1 VKYQVF
7 CSLQS
12 LPGRRIIYRVYLGR
26 RILYRVYLERRIL
39 YRVYLERRILL
50 ISLSGK
56 CSLRKSKSKSQKF
69 TSTHGSAQV
78 HRASSSSSSVK
89 CTQAPSAQ
97 VHRAPVSVHRPSAQ
111 VHRAHRASSVRS
123 AHREREREF
132 SWFVMLNSLCACP
145 LPPPPYFFIESGGGG
160 GEMF

>member
-1 VKYQVF
+1 MKYQVF

-12 LPGRRIIYRVYLGR
+12 LPGRRIIYRVYLG
-26 RILYRVYLERRIL
+26 RRIL

-145 LPPPPYFFIESGGGG
+145 LLPPPLFLH
-160 GEMF
+160 